1 MNQIGFVSD
10 EQKFFMERTAL
21 ENVEMLQWLYE
32 EFSLDT
38 FKKYMEQMKLSVQK
52 HLQDMS
58 RGEYDKGILQKSMD
72 FDGLL

>member
-1 MNQIGFVSD
+1 
-10 EQKFFMERTAL
+10 MERTAL

-32 EFSLDT
+32 E
-38 FKKYMEQMKLSVQK
+38 YMEQMKLSVQK

>member
-1 MNQIGFVSD
+1 MRLNSKLYFVN
-10 EQKFFMERTAL
+10 KITPFLKHA
-21 ENVEMLQWLYE
+21 
-32 EFSLDT
+32 
-38 FKKYMEQMKLSVQK
+38 KKYMEQMKLSVQK